1 MTHYN
6 GSQQPFREL
15 YAGMAGYEPLQEGLA
30 VLAEYLSDELSH
42 TRMRLLAGRV
52 AAVDMMC
59 NGADFIESFHGLVN
73 EYGFSP
79 ANAYTICMRV
89 YRGGGYTK
97 DFIYLQ
103 GLVNVLDYLAAG
115 KQLEQLYIGKITY
128 EHLDFIEEL
137 QWRKVLKAPR
147 LRPRFLDDPRTASR
161 LKQLQQGK
169 NIVQIMREAS

>member
-1 MTHYN
+1 
-6 GSQQPFREL
+6 
-15 YAGMAGYEPLQEGLA
+15 
-30 VLAEYLSDELSH
+30 
-42 TRMRLLAGRV
+42 MRLLAGRV
-52 AAVDMMC
+52 VAVDMMC

-73 EYGFSP
+73 KYGFSQ
-79 ANAYTICMRV
+79 ANAYSICMRV

-137 QWRKVLKAPR
+137 QWRKVLMAPR
-147 LRPRFLDDPRTASR
+147 LRPRFLDNPQTASR

-169 NIVQIMREAS
+169 NIIQIMREAS